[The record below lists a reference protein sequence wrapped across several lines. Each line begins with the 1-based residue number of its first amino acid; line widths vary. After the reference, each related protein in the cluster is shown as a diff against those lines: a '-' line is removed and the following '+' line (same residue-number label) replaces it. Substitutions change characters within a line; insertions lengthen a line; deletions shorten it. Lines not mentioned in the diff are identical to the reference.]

1 MRKQTVDII
10 GDLVAQLGVDFLIL
24 TSTPIG
30 SNFLLTTN
38 CTWWLSI
45 KDKITIAGKLYQVEA
60 FTINISITVKPLDGG
75 GLPSPSSTFA
85 IPPPNYIHG
94 TLKMAQNEVDAVNDK
109 LQLVPFVYLFE
120 VIRDRKNTEDES
132 MIDRNTDLR
141 IFFLNSANTKDWL
154 TDDHY
159 INVFDPMQQMVDL
172 FIKIIKGNKFFTYEI
187 NYDCVPLP
195 NLSEEGQQENS
206 IFDCN
211 LSGIELKL
219 FANIRK
225 DLSCVNQCK
234 C

>member
-10 GDLVAQLGVDFLIL
+10 GDLVSQLGVVFSIL
-24 TSTPIG
+24 TATVVG
-30 SNFLLTTN
+30 SEFLLTTK

-45 KDKITIAGKLYQVEA
+45 GDKVTIAGKIYQITDFV
-60 FTINISITVKPLDGG
+60 INVSITVKPLDGG
-75 GLPSPSSTFA
+75 GLPIAPSTFT
-85 IPPPNYIHG
+85 IPPPEYIHG
-94 TLKMAQNEVDAVNDK
+94 TIKMAQNEVDAINDK
-109 LQLVPFVYLFE
+109 QKLVPFVYLFE
-120 VIRDRKNTEDES
+120 ALRDRKNTDDES

-159 INVFDPMQQMVDL
+159 LNVFDPMQQMVDL